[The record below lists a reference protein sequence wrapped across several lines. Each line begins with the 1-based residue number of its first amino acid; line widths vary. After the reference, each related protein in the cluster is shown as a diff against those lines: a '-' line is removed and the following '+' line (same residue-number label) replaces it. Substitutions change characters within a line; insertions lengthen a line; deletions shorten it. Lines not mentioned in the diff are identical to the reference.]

1 MKEKEKEYD
10 FSQARCGPVVPLP
23 PGKTR
28 ITIRLDNE
36 VLDWFRQKVHEAGG
50 GNYQSLINQALREYI
65 QSREG
70 ILAETLRRVIKEE
83 LAGAET
89 KM

>member
-10 FSQARCGPVVPLP
+10 FSQGRRGPVVPP
-23 PGKTR
+23 APGKTR

-36 VLDWFRQKVHEAGG
+36 ILEWFRQKVHEAGG
-50 GNYQSLINQALREYI
+50 GNYQTLINQVLRDYI

-83 LAGAET
+83 LAGT
-89 KM
+89 RS

>member
-1 MKEKEKEYD
+1 MKAKEKEYD
-10 FSQARCGPVVPLP
+10 FSQARRGPVVPPP

-36 VLDWFRQKVHEAGG
+36 VLEWFRQKVHAAGG
-50 GNYQSLINQALREYI
+50 GNYQTLINQALREYI

-83 LAGAET
+83 LAGADSR
-89 KM
+89 

>member
-1 MKEKEKEYD
+1 MKAKEKEYD
-10 FSQARCGPVVPLP
+10 FSQARRGPVVPP
-23 PGKTR
+23 QPGKTR

-36 VLDWFRQKVHEAGG
+36 VLDWFRQKVHAAGG
-50 GNYQSLINQALREYI
+50 GNYQTLINQALREYI

-83 LAGAET
+83 LGGQES
-89 KM
+89 KL